1 MFQRVSMR
9 SGVRCLRTLFSGTIS
24 LFSVAALLLPV
35 PICICDACD
44 NEMQEYKGKDQST
57 VLKRVR
63 YKTTGTVKKYVD
75 TYYIHDDLDNLITM
89 SAPKAVEKIKRSV
102 ATQ

>member
-1 MFQRVSMR
+1 MFQHVSMR
-9 SGVRCLRTLFSGTIS
+9 PGVRCLRTLFSGTIS
-24 LFSVAALLLPV
+24 LFSVAALLLPL
-35 PICICDACD
+35 PICICDAHD

-63 YKTTGTVKKYVD
+63 YKTTGTVTEYVD
-75 TYYIHDDLDNLITM
+75 TYYIHGDLDNLITVL
-89 SAPKAVEKIKRSV
+89 APEAVRKIKRSI